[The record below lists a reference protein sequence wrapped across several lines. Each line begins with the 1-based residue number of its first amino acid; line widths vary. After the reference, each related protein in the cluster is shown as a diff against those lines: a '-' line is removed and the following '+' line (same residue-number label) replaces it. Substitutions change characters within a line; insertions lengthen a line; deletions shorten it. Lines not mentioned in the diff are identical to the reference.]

1 MKRVL
6 SGLMVTLCLCLAG
19 CAAHGQHT
27 SQPVSASQST
37 PPTLGQHTASAAA
50 PAQSDDTPE
59 EEDASSADGSAPLPP
74 TEDTQQPASQVEE
87 QSEQTITTGKTPD
100 SSTKTVEKS
109 KKTTP
114 KVTKPATKSNQT
126 TTKDSTSHPAEP
138 KQDTTA
144 PVMTGYLPRG
154 EVIQIALRHAGLKQA
169 DICDL
174 SCKLEEDDGVMIYQV
189 EFEHGQ
195 YEYEYE
201 IDAKSGKIL
210 DVDIDD

>member
-1 MKRVL
+1 MKKTL
-6 SGLMVTLCLCLAG
+6 GGLMVALCLCLAG

-59 EEDASSADGSAPLPP
+59 GTDASSADSTEPLPSA
-74 TEDTQQPASQVEE
+74 EDVQQPSK
-87 QSEQTITTGKTPD
+87 QTVTTAEKND
-100 SSTKTVEKS
+100 SSTKTVK
-109 KKTTP
+109 KPNKTTE
-114 KVTKPATKSNQT
+114 KVTKPATKSDQT
-126 TTKDSTSHPAEP
+126 TTKDNTSKPAEP
-138 KQDTTA
+138 KQDAAA

-154 EVIQIALRHAGLKQA
+154 DVIQIALRHAGLKQA

-174 SCKLEEDDGVMIYQV
+174 SYKLEENDGVMIYQV
-189 EFEHGQ
+189 EFEHGR

-201 IDAKSGKIL
+201 IDAKTGKIL
-210 DVDIDD
+210 DAEVDD

>member
-1 MKRVL
+1 MKKTL
-6 SGLMVTLCLCLAG
+6 GGLMVALCLCLAG

-59 EEDASSADGSAPLPP
+59 GTDASSADSTELLPP
-74 TEDTQQPASQVEE
+74 AEDVQQPSK
-87 QSEQTITTGKTPD
+87 QTVTTAEKND
-100 SSTKTVEKS
+100 SSTKTGE
-109 KKTTP
+109 
-114 KVTKPATKSNQT
+114 KVTKPATKSDQT
-126 TTKDSTSHPAEP
+126 ITKDNTSKPAEP
-138 KQDTTA
+138 KQDAAA

-154 EVIQIALRHAGLKQA
+154 DVIQIALRHAGLKQA

-189 EFEHGQ
+189 EFEHGR

-201 IDAKSGKIL
+201 IDAKTGKIL
-210 DVDIDD
+210 DAEVDD

>member
-1 MKRVL
+1 MKKTL
-6 SGLMVTLCLCLAG
+6 GGLMVALCLCLAG

-59 EEDASSADGSAPLPP
+59 GTDASSADSTEPLPP
-74 TEDTQQPASQVEE
+74 AEDVQQPSK
-87 QSEQTITTGKTPD
+87 QTVTTAEKND
-100 SSTKTVEKS
+100 SSTKTVK
-109 KKTTP
+109 KPNKTTE
-114 KVTKPATKSNQT
+114 KVTKPATKDN
-126 TTKDSTSHPAEP
+126 TSKPAEP
-138 KQDTTA
+138 KQDTAA

-154 EVIQIALRHAGLKQA
+154 DVIQIALRHAGLKQS

-189 EFEHGQ
+189 EFEHGR

-201 IDAKSGKIL
+201 IDAKTGKIL
-210 DVDIDD
+210 DAEVDD

>member
-1 MKRVL
+1 MKKTL
-6 SGLMVTLCLCLAG
+6 GGLMVALCLCLAG

-59 EEDASSADGSAPLPP
+59 GTDASSADSTEPLPP
-74 TEDTQQPASQVEE
+74 AEDVQQPSK
-87 QSEQTITTGKTPD
+87 QTVTTAEKND
-100 SSTKTVEKS
+100 SSTKTVEK
-109 KKTTP
+109 
-114 KVTKPATKSNQT
+114 VTKPATKSDQT
-126 TTKDSTSHPAEP
+126 TTKDNTSKPAEP
-138 KQDTTA
+138 KQDAAA

-154 EVIQIALRHAGLKQA
+154 DVIQIALRHAGLKQA

-189 EFEHGQ
+189 EFEHGR

-201 IDAKSGKIL
+201 IDAKTGKIL
-210 DVDIDD
+210 DAEVDD

>member
-1 MKRVL
+1 MKKTL
-6 SGLMVTLCLCLAG
+6 GGLMVALCLCLAG

-59 EEDASSADGSAPLPP
+59 GTDASSADSTELLPP
-74 TEDTQQPASQVEE
+74 AEDVQQPSK
-87 QSEQTITTGKTPD
+87 QTVTTAEKND
-100 SSTKTVEKS
+100 SSTKTVEK
-109 KKTTP
+109 
-114 KVTKPATKSNQT
+114 VTKPATKSDQT
-126 TTKDSTSHPAEP
+126 TTKDNTSKPAEP
-138 KQDTTA
+138 KQDTAA

-154 EVIQIALRHAGLKQA
+154 DVIQIALRHAGLKQS

-189 EFEHGQ
+189 EFEHGR

-201 IDAKSGKIL
+201 IDAKTGKIL
-210 DVDIDD
+210 DAEVDD

>member
-1 MKRVL
+1 MKKTL
-6 SGLMVTLCLCLAG
+6 GGLMVALCLCLAG
-19 CAAHGQHT
+19 CAVHGQHT

-59 EEDASSADGSAPLPP
+59 GTDASSADSTEPLPP
-74 TEDTQQPASQVEE
+74 AEDVQQPSK
-87 QSEQTITTGKTPD
+87 QTVTT
-100 SSTKTVEKS
+100 
-109 KKTTP
+109 
-114 KVTKPATKSNQT
+114 
-126 TTKDSTSHPAEP
+126 EP
-138 KQDTTA
+138 KQDTAA

-154 EVIQIALRHAGLKQA
+154 DVIQIALRHAGLKQA

-189 EFEHGQ
+189 EFEHGR

-201 IDAKSGKIL
+201 IDAKTGKIL
-210 DVDIDD
+210 DAEVDD

>member
-1 MKRVL
+1 MKKTL
-6 SGLMVTLCLCLAG
+6 GGLMVALCLCLAG

-59 EEDASSADGSAPLPP
+59 GTDASSADSTEPLPP
-74 TEDTQQPASQVEE
+74 AEDVQQPSK
-87 QSEQTITTGKTPD
+87 QTVTTAEKND
-100 SSTKTVEKS
+100 SSTKTVK
-109 KKTTP
+109 KPNKTTG
-114 KVTKPATKSNQT
+114 KATKPATKDN
-126 TTKDSTSHPAEP
+126 TSKPAEP
-138 KQDTTA
+138 KQENAA

-154 EVIQIALRHAGLKQA
+154 DVIQIALRHAGLKQA

-189 EFEHGQ
+189 EFEHGR

-201 IDAKSGKIL
+201 IDAKTGKIL
-210 DVDIDD
+210 DAEVDG

>member
-1 MKRVL
+1 MKKTL
-6 SGLMVTLCLCLAG
+6 GGLMVALCLCLAG

-37 PPTLGQHTASAAA
+37 PPTLGQPTASAAA

-59 EEDASSADGSAPLPP
+59 GTDASSADSTELLPP
-74 TEDTQQPASQVEE
+74 AEDVQQPSK
-87 QSEQTITTGKTPD
+87 QTVTTAEKND
-100 SSTKTVEKS
+100 SSTKTVEK
-109 KKTTP
+109 
-114 KVTKPATKSNQT
+114 VTKPATKSDQT
-126 TTKDSTSHPAEP
+126 TTKDNTSKPAEP
-138 KQDTTA
+138 KQDTAA

-154 EVIQIALRHAGLKQA
+154 DVIQIALRHAGLKQA

-189 EFEHGQ
+189 EFEHGR

-201 IDAKSGKIL
+201 IDAKTGKIL
-210 DVDIDD
+210 DAEVDD

>member
-1 MKRVL
+1 MKKVMG
-6 SGLMVTLCLCLAG
+6 GLMVALCLCLAG

-59 EEDASSADGSAPLPP
+59 GTDASSADSTEPLPP
-74 TEDTQQPASQVEE
+74 AEDVQQPSK
-87 QSEQTITTGKTPD
+87 QTVTTAEKND
-100 SSTKTVEKS
+100 SSTKTVK
-109 KKTTP
+109 KPNKTTG
-114 KVTKPATKSNQT
+114 KVTKPATKDN
-126 TTKDSTSHPAEP
+126 TSKPAEP
-138 KQDTTA
+138 KQDTAA

-154 EVIQIALRHAGLKQA
+154 DVIQIALRHAGLKQA

-201 IDAKSGKIL
+201 IDAKTGKIL
-210 DVDIDD
+210 DAEVDG

>member
-1 MKRVL
+1 MKKTL
-6 SGLMVTLCLCLAG
+6 GGLMVALCLCLAG

-59 EEDASSADGSAPLPP
+59 GTDASSADSTEPLPP
-74 TEDTQQPASQVEE
+74 AEDVQQPSK
-87 QSEQTITTGKTPD
+87 QTVTTAEKND
-100 SSTKTVEKS
+100 SSTKTVEK
-109 KKTTP
+109 
-114 KVTKPATKSNQT
+114 VTKPATKSDQT
-126 TTKDSTSHPAEP
+126 ITKDNTSKPAEP
-138 KQDTTA
+138 KQDAAA

-154 EVIQIALRHAGLKQA
+154 DVIQIALRHAGLKQA

-189 EFEHGQ
+189 EFEHGR

-201 IDAKSGKIL
+201 IDAKTGKIL
-210 DVDIDD
+210 DAEVDD

>member
-1 MKRVL
+1 MKKTL
-6 SGLMVTLCLCLAG
+6 GGLMVALCLCLAG

-59 EEDASSADGSAPLPP
+59 GTDASSADSTELLPP
-74 TEDTQQPASQVEE
+74 AEDVQQPSK
-87 QSEQTITTGKTPD
+87 QTVTTAEKND
-100 SSTKTVEKS
+100 SSTKTVEK
-109 KKTTP
+109 
-114 KVTKPATKSNQT
+114 VTKPATKSDQT
-126 TTKDSTSHPAEP
+126 TTKDNTSKPAEP
-138 KQDTTA
+138 KQDTAA

-154 EVIQIALRHAGLKQA
+154 DVIQIALRHAGLKQA

-189 EFEHGQ
+189 EFEHGR

-201 IDAKSGKIL
+201 IDAKTGKIL
-210 DVDIDD
+210 DAEVDD

>member
-1 MKRVL
+1 MKKTL
-6 SGLMVTLCLCLAG
+6 GGLMVALCLCLAG

-59 EEDASSADGSAPLPP
+59 GTDASSADSTEPLPP
-74 TEDTQQPASQVEE
+74 AEDVQQPSK
-87 QSEQTITTGKTPD
+87 QTVTTAEKND
-100 SSTKTVEKS
+100 SSTKTVK
-109 KKTTP
+109 KPNKTTE
-114 KVTKPATKSNQT
+114 KVTKPATKSDQT
-126 TTKDSTSHPAEP
+126 TTKKPAEP
-138 KQDTTA
+138 KQDTAA
-144 PVMTGYLPRG
+144 PMMTGYLPRG
-154 EVIQIALRHAGLKQA
+154 DVIQIALRHAGLKQA

-174 SCKLEEDDGVMIYQV
+174 SCKLEEENGVMIYQV

>member
-1 MKRVL
+1 MKKTL
-6 SGLMVTLCLCLAG
+6 GGLIVALCLCLAG

-59 EEDASSADGSAPLPP
+59 GTDASSADSTEPLPP
-74 TEDTQQPASQVEE
+74 AEDVQQPSK
-87 QSEQTITTGKTPD
+87 QTVTTAEKND
-100 SSTKTVEKS
+100 SSTKTVEK
-109 KKTTP
+109 
-114 KVTKPATKSNQT
+114 VTKPATKSDQT
-126 TTKDSTSHPAEP
+126 TTKDNTSKPAEP
-138 KQDTTA
+138 KQDAAA

-154 EVIQIALRHAGLKQA
+154 DVIQIALRHAGLKQA

-174 SCKLEEDDGVMIYQV
+174 SCKLEEDNGVMIYQV
-189 EFEHGQ
+189 EFEHGR

-201 IDAKSGKIL
+201 IDAKTGKIL
-210 DVDIDD
+210 DAEVDD

>member
-1 MKRVL
+1 MKKTL
-6 SGLMVTLCLCLAG
+6 GGLMVALCLCLAG

-59 EEDASSADGSAPLPP
+59 GTDASSADSTEPLPP
-74 TEDTQQPASQVEE
+74 AEDVQQPSK
-87 QSEQTITTGKTPD
+87 QTVTTAEKND
-100 SSTKTVEKS
+100 SSTKTVK
-109 KKTTP
+109 KPNKTTG
-114 KVTKPATKSNQT
+114 KVTKPATKDN
-126 TTKDSTSHPAEP
+126 TSKPAEP
-138 KQDTTA
+138 KQDTAA

-154 EVIQIALRHAGLKQA
+154 DVIQIALRHAGLKQA

-201 IDAKSGKIL
+201 IDAKTGKIL
-210 DVDIDD
+210 DAEVDD

>member
-1 MKRVL
+1 MKKTL
-6 SGLMVTLCLCLAG
+6 GGLMVALCLCLAG

-59 EEDASSADGSAPLPP
+59 GTDASSADSTEPLPP
-74 TEDTQQPASQVEE
+74 AEDVQQPSK
-87 QSEQTITTGKTPD
+87 QTVTTAEKND
-100 SSTKTVEKS
+100 SSTKTVEK
-109 KKTTP
+109 
-114 KVTKPATKSNQT
+114 VTKPATKSDQT
-126 TTKDSTSHPAEP
+126 TTKDNTSRPAEP
-138 KQDTTA
+138 KQDTAA

-154 EVIQIALRHAGLKQA
+154 DVIQIALRHAGLKQA

-189 EFEHGQ
+189 EFEHGR

-201 IDAKSGKIL
+201 IDAKTGKIL
-210 DVDIDD
+210 DAEVDD

>member
-1 MKRVL
+1 MKKTL
-6 SGLMVTLCLCLAG
+6 GGLMVALCLCLAG

-59 EEDASSADGSAPLPP
+59 GTDASSADSTEPLPP
-74 TEDTQQPASQVEE
+74 AEDVPQPSK
-87 QSEQTITTGKTPD
+87 QTVTTAEKND
-100 SSTKTVEKS
+100 SSTKTVK
-109 KKTTP
+109 KPNKTTE
-114 KVTKPATKSNQT
+114 KVTKPATKDN
-126 TTKDSTSHPAEP
+126 TSKPAEP
-138 KQDTTA
+138 KQDTAA

-154 EVIQIALRHAGLKQA
+154 DVIQIALRHAGLKQA

-201 IDAKSGKIL
+201 IDAKTGKIL
-210 DVDIDD
+210 DAEVDG

>member
-1 MKRVL
+1 MKKAL
-6 SGLMVTLCLCLAG
+6 GGLMVALCLCLAG

-37 PPTLGQHTASAAA
+37 PPTLGQHTASA
-50 PAQSDDTPE
+50 E
-59 EEDASSADGSAPLPP
+59 
-74 TEDTQQPASQVEE
+74 
-87 QSEQTITTGKTPD
+87 TPD
-100 SSTKTVEKS
+100 QSTADSSEPTSDTVPTQS
-109 KKTTP
+109 SDQAAS
-114 KVTKPATKSNQT
+114 KPA
-126 TTKDSTSHPAEP
+126 AEN
-138 KQDTTA
+138 TA

-154 EVIQIALRHAGLKQA
+154 DVIQIALRHAGLKQA

-201 IDAKSGKIL
+201 IDAKTGKIL
-210 DVDIDD
+210 DAEVDG

>member
-1 MKRVL
+1 MKKTL
-6 SGLMVTLCLCLAG
+6 GGLMVALCLCLAG

-59 EEDASSADGSAPLPP
+59 GTDASSADSTEPLPP
-74 TEDTQQPASQVEE
+74 AEDVQQPSK
-87 QSEQTITTGKTPD
+87 QTVTTAEKNN
-100 SSTKTVEKS
+100 SSTKTVK
-109 KKTTP
+109 KPNKTTE
-114 KVTKPATKSNQT
+114 KVTKPATKSDQT
-126 TTKDSTSHPAEP
+126 TTKKPAEP
-138 KQDTTA
+138 KQDTAA

-154 EVIQIALRHAGLKQA
+154 DAIQIALRHAGLKQA

-189 EFEHGQ
+189 EFEHGR

>member
-1 MKRVL
+1 MKKAMG
-6 SGLMVTLCLCLAG
+6 GLMVALCLCLAG

-59 EEDASSADGSAPLPP
+59 GTDASSADSTEPLPP
-74 TEDTQQPASQVEE
+74 AEDVQQPSK
-87 QSEQTITTGKTPD
+87 QTVTTAEKND
-100 SSTKTVEKS
+100 SSTKTVK
-109 KKTTP
+109 KPNKTTG
-114 KVTKPATKSNQT
+114 KATKPATKDN
-126 TTKDSTSHPAEP
+126 TSKPAEP
-138 KQDTTA
+138 KQDTAA

-154 EVIQIALRHAGLKQA
+154 DVIQIALRHAGLKQA

-201 IDAKSGKIL
+201 IDAKTGKIL
-210 DVDIDD
+210 DAEVDG

>member
-1 MKRVL
+1 MKKVMG
-6 SGLMVTLCLCLAG
+6 GLMVALCLCLAG

-59 EEDASSADGSAPLPP
+59 GTDASSADSTEPLPP
-74 TEDTQQPASQVEE
+74 AEDVQQPSK
-87 QSEQTITTGKTPD
+87 QTVTTAEKND
-100 SSTKTVEKS
+100 SSTKTVK
-109 KKTTP
+109 KPNKTTG
-114 KVTKPATKSNQT
+114 KVTKPATKDN
-126 TTKDSTSHPAEP
+126 TSKPAEP
-138 KQDTTA
+138 KQDTAA

-154 EVIQIALRHAGLKQA
+154 DVIQIALRHAGLKQA

-189 EFEHGQ
+189 EFEHGR

-201 IDAKSGKIL
+201 IDAKTGKIL
-210 DVDIDD
+210 DAEVDD